1 MNFENYNM
9 ISFFQYL
16 RNCDDA
22 FPFNCVKNDK
32 ENYEYI
38 IHSQEARYIL
48 SESMQILFNFKVLLC
63 KRKIC

>member
-1 MNFENYNM
+1 MGTNKNKAMNFENYNM

-38 IHSQEARYIL
+38 IHS
-48 SESMQILFNFKVLLC
+48 
-63 KRKIC
+63 